1 MKPMQ
6 HTGRRGAYGPLLSLV
21 VVAALSG
28 CNEAGQSDAAR
39 NQAAVNAYNNHRAEP
54 ATAASQEMAATAPSV
69 APPAMIETAALQG
82 SAALAPIP
90 PAVTPPAKAESSV
103 VDAQSSAPPAKAAPA
118 PPAARPGGLPAGAG
132 RDTVQR
138 VCTSCHAIGMVTA
151 KGRTPDGWSEII
163 GRMMGLGLEASDEDL
178 QTIHAYLSRELPPR

>member
-6 HTGRRGAYGPLLSLV
+6 HTGRRGAYGPLLGLV

-39 NQAAVNAYNNHRAEP
+39 NQAAVNAYNNRRTEP
-54 ATAASQEMAATAPSV
+54 VTAAGQEMAATAPSV
-69 APPAMIETAALQG
+69 APPAMIETAAPEA
-82 SAALAPIP
+82 SAALAPTP
-90 PAVTPPAKAESSV
+90 PAVTPPAKPESPV
-103 VDAQSSAPPAKAAPA
+103 VAAQSSAPSAKAPPAPA
-118 PPAARPGGLPAGAG
+118 AARPGGLPAGAG
-132 RDTVQR
+132 RDAVQR

>member
-6 HTGRRGAYGPLLSLV
+6 HTGRRGAYGPLLGLV
-21 VVAALSG
+21 VFAALSG

-39 NQAAVNAYNNHRAEP
+39 NQAAVNAYNNRRTEP
-54 ATAASQEMAATAPSV
+54 VTAAGQEIATLT
-69 APPAMIETAALQG
+69 PPAMIETAAPEA
-82 SAALAPIP
+82 SAALVQTP
-90 PAVTPPAKAESSV
+90 PAVTPPAKPESPV
-103 VDAQSSAPPAKAAPA
+103 VAAQSSAPSAKAPPA